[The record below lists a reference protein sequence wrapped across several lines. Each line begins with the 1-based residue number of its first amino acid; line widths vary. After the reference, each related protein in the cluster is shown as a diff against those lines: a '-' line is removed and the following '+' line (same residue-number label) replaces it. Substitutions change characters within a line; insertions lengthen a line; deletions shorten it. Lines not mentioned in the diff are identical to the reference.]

1 MDRFV
6 QENKVTPN
14 YLSPVRCTNIEPV
27 HQNLTVCFNP
37 AQVMGYYDGNT
48 VTALWNYAQHF
59 AMSDSYYQTN
69 YGHSTSG
76 HINLISGQTHG
87 AIPGNLTKQ
96 VYILQGTL
104 IGNPD
109 PKYDDCS

>member
-69 YGHSTSG
+69 YGIQHQV
-76 HINLISGQTHG
+76 ILILYLDRHMGLFQ
-87 AIPGNLTKQ
+87 AI
-96 VYILQGTL
+96 
-104 IGNPD
+104 
-109 PKYDDCS
+109 

>member
-6 QENKVTPN
+6 QENKVTAN
-14 YLSPVRCTNIEPV
+14 YLSPMRCTNIEPV
-27 HQNLTVCFNP
+27 HQNPTVCFNP
-37 AQVMGYYDGNT
+37 AQVMGYYDG
-48 VTALWNYAQHF
+48 NYAQHF

-69 YGHSTSG
+69 YGHSTPG

-96 VYILQGTL
+96 VYTSRNTDRQF
-104 IGNPD
+104 
-109 PKYDDCS
+109 